1 MDKTYKG
8 PKKHSN
14 YPKLQADHS
23 IYILLRNSTQG
34 NKLLRLKLC
43 KKLCYKCTPGLAR
56 GDMNLK
62 EKQISPVLIRII
74 TFQGSLINHNELE
87 DHGFQPQNV
96 DIISSSSVKNTRKRP
111 ASSSHTDIIFC
122 IAWMLHEITAI
133 SKLWAYTHAFVHS
146 TIIYLRSAICQ
157 AHSIPLDMA
166 GNKIKLLFSKG
177 LPSNGV

>member
-56 GDMNLK
+56 GDMNPK
-62 EKQISPVLIRII
+62 EKQISPVLIRMI
-74 TFQGSLINHNELE
+74 TFQGSLSNHNELE
-87 DHGFQPQNV
+87 DHGFQPQ
-96 DIISSSSVKNTRKRP
+96 
-111 ASSSHTDIIFC
+111 
-122 IAWMLHEITAI
+122 MLI
-133 SKLWAYTHAFVHS
+133 
-146 TIIYLRSAICQ
+146 
-157 AHSIPLDMA
+157 
-166 GNKIKLLFSKG
+166 LLA
-177 LPSNGV
+177 LAL